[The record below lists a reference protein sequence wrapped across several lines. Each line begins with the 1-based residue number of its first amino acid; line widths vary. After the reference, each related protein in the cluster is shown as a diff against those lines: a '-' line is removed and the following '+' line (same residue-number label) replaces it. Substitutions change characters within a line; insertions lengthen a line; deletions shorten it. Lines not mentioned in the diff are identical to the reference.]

1 MAATTAST
9 LRELHELHQRAKALR
24 DRLSSGPKTLATRQ
38 AALATK
44 QNTLT
49 EARKALQDAKA
60 RLKNKE
66 VQLQGQQAKVD
77 DLNVKLNS
85 VKKNE
90 EYKAIQN
97 QIAHD
102 KLSMSKVEDEILETM
117 TLIEGHTATIASLDA
132 EVKAFDTEVAAMKA
146 QIDAHADAQKAQLE
160 ELERSI
166 VEAEAVIPEDERE
179 RYRRTVKQRGADA
192 LAEVD
197 NNACTGCYVSVTSQ
211 MVNEL
216 INKVTL
222 TFCNTCGRILYLS
235 EDSVAAAPTGGR
247 SRR

>member
-1 MAATTAST
+1 MAATASN
-9 LRELHELHQRAKALR
+9 LRELHEMHQRAKALR
-24 DRLSSGPKTLATRQ
+24 DRLGSGPRTLATRQ
-38 AALATK
+38 TALAAKQAALID
-44 QNTLT
+44 
-49 EARKALQDAKA
+49 ARKALQDAKA

-77 DLNVKLNS
+77 DLNVKLNA

-102 KLSMSKVEDEILETM
+102 KLSMGKVEDEILETM
-117 TLIEGHTATIASLDA
+117 TSIEGQIAAIAILESEA
-132 EVKAFDTEVAAMKA
+132 KAFEVEVATMKA
-146 QIDAHADAQKAQLE
+146 QIDSQAGAQKTQLD
-160 ELERSI
+160 ELDRGI
-166 VEAEAVIPEDERE
+166 AAAEGIIPDDERE

-197 NNACTGCYVSVTSQ
+197 GNACSGCYVSVTSQ

-216 INKVTL
+216 INGGGL
-222 TFCNTCGRILYLS
+222 TFCKTCGRILYLS
-235 EDSVAAAPTGGR
+235 EDSLAASGR
-247 SRR
+247 GRN